1 MKKLLLILLFL
12 PAFGF
17 SQSFPGCIDTTA
29 LNYDPIATF
38 NDGSC
43 LFDYCNYTYYS
54 LSGYSSSNPNI
65 SFGGIT
71 PPNDSSI
78 FNGYVN
84 SFYSCF
90 IHLSTISQTTLN
102 FSGLTLNATLS
113 HIQFDT
119 ILGLPTYFDV
129 SCDSINNICSISGN
143 SNECLEIYSDS
154 IIQISDTGTYN
165 VQIPVLITLIN
176 IPIIGSLTQSDT
188 INYILEIN
196 IPLNGCMD
204 SLALN
209 YDSTANIDDGS
220 CLYAIYGCTDSLAD
234 NYDSMATIDDSSCTY
249 FYLNSPKLS

>member
-1 MKKLLLILLFL
+1 
-12 PAFGF
+12 
-17 SQSFPGCIDTTA
+17 
-29 LNYDPIATF
+29 
-38 NDGSC
+38 
-43 LFDYCNYTYYS
+43 
-54 LSGYSSSNPNI
+54 
-65 SFGGIT
+65 
-71 PPNDSSI
+71 
-78 FNGYVN
+78 
-84 SFYSCF
+84 
-90 IHLSTISQTTLN
+90 
-102 FSGLTLNATLS
+102 
-113 HIQFDT
+113 
-119 ILGLPTYFDV
+119 LPTYFDV

-176 IPIIGSLTQSDT
+176 IPLIGSLTQSDT

-234 NYDSMATIDDSSCTY
+234 NYNSMATIDDSSCTY
-249 FYLNSPKLS
+249 FYLNSPKTYVPDDAFEEFIEDLLPLGNYNIPYDDSVLTSSIDTITLLDYIWPGW